1 MRWASILGWRVR
13 PSMLLAWG
21 SDEREHAR
29 LGSAM
34 SCSGGMERVED
45 AEESDFWDGML
56 RVTWRR
62 VASRGWG

>member
-1 MRWASILGWRVR
+1 
-13 PSMLLAWG
+13 MLLAWG
-21 SDEREHAR
+21 SEEREHAR

-62 VASRGWG
+62 VASRVWG